1 MTYSELERISTDV
14 LIIGGGMAGL
24 SATIAVSNSKARCV
38 VVEKSDRLG
47 GSSRLSAGMF
57 WAPKDVDIAHQ
68 TIPFADPQLLA
79 QFLADYPKAVEWM
92 RQNDI
97 KTHDQFNGIMTIG
110 IGFPIDVPQWLAKA
124 ESIITSSPSTQLL
137 TETSAVRLIQ
147 KPLEAPGARVA
158 GAILR
163 RNNGFMVHC
172 SARAILI
179 ATGGFQGSPKLVSTH
194 IGLGADNIFVRSNPY
209 STGDGFKLGSQA
221 GAGTSRGLSTFYGHL
236 LPSPLQRRDVDP
248 SHFIHLAQFQSGYS
262 VLVNR
267 DGRRFCDET
276 FGDEV
281 NNQELARQPG
291 HIGYMILND
300 DVRKCWALGEVFP
313 NAGKIDRLEK
323 AKEFGGRVT
332 SADTVEELLERIAQ
346 WGVPEVALKKTVSEY
361 NQAVKNTATQAIDA
375 PVGRNHAPHP
385 VLEGAAGGP
394 FWALEVQPSITFT
407 YGGLKIDTSA
417 RVEDSDG
424 RPVPGLY
431 ACGMDAGGFSNWRY
445 GGGLA
450 QAFVTG
456 QWAGQAAVKEL
467 EGATKSSQPKL

>member
-1 MTYSELERISTDV
+1 MTYSDLQRINTDV

-24 SATIAVSNSKARCV
+24 SAAITVSNSETRCV

-57 WAPKDVDIAHQ
+57 WAPKDVDIAHE
-68 TIPFADPQLLA
+68 TIPFADPQLLTK
-79 QFLADYPKAVEWM
+79 FLADYPKAVEWM
-92 RQNDI
+92 RQNGI
-97 KTHDQFNGIMTIG
+97 KTRDQFNGIMTIG
-110 IGFPIDVPQWLAKA
+110 IGFPIDIPQWLAKA
-124 ESIITSSPSTQLL
+124 ESILTSSPSTQIL
-137 TETSAVRLIQ
+137 TETSAVRLTQ
-147 KPLEAPGARVA
+147 KSVEVPGSRVT

-163 RNNGFMVHC
+163 RNNGSLVHC
-172 SARAILI
+172 SARAVLI
-179 ATGGFQGSPKLVSTH
+179 ATGGFQGNPKLVSEH
-194 IGLGADNIFVRSNPY
+194 IGLGADNIFIRSNPY
-209 STGDGFKLGSQA
+209 STGDGFKLGDQA

-291 HIGYMILND
+291 RIGYMILND
-300 DVRKCWALGEVFP
+300 DVRKRWALGEVFP
-313 NAGKIDRLEK
+313 NAGEIDRLEK

-332 SADTVEELLERIAQ
+332 SADSMGKLLQRIAQ
-346 WGVPEVALKKTVSEY
+346 WGVPEVALKRTVSEY
-361 NQAVKNTATQAIDA
+361 NQAVKNTATQIVDA
-375 PVGRNHAPHP
+375 PVGLNHAPHP
-385 VLEGAAGGP
+385 ALEGTAGGP

-417 RVEDSDG
+417 RVADSDG

-456 QWAGQAAVKEL
+456 QWAGNSASAELKGSTGNAQARL
-467 EGATKSSQPKL
+467 

>member
-1 MTYSELERISTDV
+1 MTSKIDHINTDV
-14 LIIGGGMAGL
+14 LIIGGGMSGL
-24 SATIAVSNSKARCV
+24 SAAIAVSSSSKVRCV
-38 VVEKSDRLG
+38 VVEKSDTLG
-47 GSSRLSAGMF
+47 GSSKLSAGMF
-57 WAPKDVDIAHQ
+57 WAPKGPEIALS
-68 TIPFADPQLLA
+68 TIPHAEPQLLTK
-79 QFLADYPKAVEWM
+79 FLSDYPNAVEWM
-92 RQNDI
+92 RENGI

-110 IGFPIDVPQWLAKA
+110 IGFPIDIPQWLARA
-124 ESIITSSPSTQLL
+124 ESIITSSPSTQIM
-137 TETSAVRLIQ
+137 TKTSAVRLIQ
-147 KPLEAPGARVA
+147 ESPDVPGSRIA

-163 RNNGFMVHC
+163 RDDGSLVHC
-172 SARAILI
+172 SARAVLI
-179 ATGGFQGSPKLVSTH
+179 ATGGFQGSPKLVSEH

-209 STGDGFKLGSQA
+209 STGDGFKLGSQV

-291 HIGYMILND
+291 RIGYMILND
-300 DVRKCWALGEVFP
+300 DVRKRWALGEVFP

-323 AKEFGGRVT
+323 AKSFGGRVT
-332 SADTVEELLERIAQ
+332 SANSIETLLERVAQ
-346 WGVPEVALKKTVSEY
+346 WGVPEVALRKTIAEY
-361 NQAVKNTATQAIDA
+361 NQTVKNETAQVIDA
-375 PVGRNHAPHP
+375 PIGLNHAPHP
-385 VLEGAAGGP
+385 AFEGTSGGP

-417 RVEDSDG
+417 RVLDADG
-424 RPVPGLY
+424 KTVDGLY
-431 ACGMDAGGFSNWRY
+431 SCGMDAGGFSNWRY

-456 QWAGQAAVKEL
+456 QWAGQAALADLGES
-467 EGATKSSQPKL
+467 TKLTQAKL